1 MYRAYQ
7 IYVVLIK
14 MDLFFF
20 VGFSIQ
26 FIYLTLTKDTTD
38 PEYWLTIVV
47 LPLTL
52 PILYIA
58 IYAVRHESRRWMIVF
73 LVAMHCGVAYFVFKV
88 VRMWVGNKVRT
99 YDQVRIFLTLFGR
112 HILSF
117 LLFFTWLRRAH
128 ITIVLTGYLNAAF
141 FFSNEYILSFLPAL
155 ASLCLV
161 TILATISNAALCYRN
176 FGKGLKPHL
185 VKGVQGAQELSSAT
199 GGRVLEI
206 D

>member
-14 MDLFFF
+14 MDFFFF

-26 FIYLTLTKDTTD
+26 FIYLTLTKNTDD

-73 LVAMHCGVAYFVFKV
+73 LVAMHCGVAYFAFKV
-88 VRMWVGNKVRT
+88 VRMWVGIKRDT
-99 YDQVRIFLTLFGR
+99 YNEVRIFLTLFGKQ
-112 HILSF
+112 IL
-117 LLFFTWLRRAH
+117 LLFFS
-128 ITIVLTGYLNAAF
+128 V
-141 FFSNEYILSFLPAL
+141 
-155 ASLCLV
+155 
-161 TILATISNAALCYRN
+161 
-176 FGKGLKPHL
+176 
-185 VKGVQGAQELSSAT
+185 
-199 GGRVLEI
+199 
-206 D
+206 